1 MANINLQLPYKDLT
15 DKKTQTNF
23 LQIQRLVNNTDFGG
37 SGGYASLTGPG
48 KTTMPGDLY
57 QVGGFIVDSPGNSAP
72 IEFNIDPGGVMPIE
86 LSQNGNGGININ
98 NNGTGGITISDVAE
112 GTISINAIG
121 GSVWF
126 ETYIFAVQNSGG
138 GGGGQISFDAG
149 DCTAFANSG
158 IFLATGSL
166 PIYASNA
173 ASLADGR
180 SNGYLYLLGNS
191 SGPLCVTHNP

>member
-23 LQIQRLVNNTDFGG
+23 LQIQRLINNTDFGG
-37 SGGYASLTGPG
+37 GGGYASLMGPG

-98 NNGTGGITISDVAE
+98 NDGTGGIIISDVAE
-112 GTISINAIG
+112 GNIRINATG
-121 GSVWF
+121 GSVRF
-126 ETYIFAVQNSGG
+126 ETYIFAVQNSGSG
-138 GGGGQISFDAG
+138 DGGQINFDAG